1 MRIRDIKDKKLRE
14 LAELRR
20 GNSGLVFDNL
30 IGCFDWDDTPEGG
43 EFWASVD
50 SCSITSLDS
59 GSIYNKDRELK
70 DLVNTLDVT
79 IDRLKALT
87 IK

>member
-1 MRIRDIKDKKLRE
+1 MRISDIKDKELRE

-20 GNSGLVFDNL
+20 DNSGLVFDDL
-30 IGCFDWDDTPEGG
+30 MGCFAWDDTPEGG

-59 GSIYNKDRELK
+59 GSVYNKDRELK

-79 IDRLKALT
+79 IEKLKAL
-87 IK
+87 IN